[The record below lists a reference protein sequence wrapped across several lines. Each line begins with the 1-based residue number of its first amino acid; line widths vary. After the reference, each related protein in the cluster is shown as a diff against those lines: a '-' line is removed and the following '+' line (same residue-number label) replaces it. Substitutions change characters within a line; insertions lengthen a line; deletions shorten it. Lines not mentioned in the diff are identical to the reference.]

1 MLVEWCF
8 NGVQMV
14 QNMATVTFFRGREA
28 SGSLI
33 RALCTFDWRMGLTLR
48 ESNVASHD
56 RFVIRWLAVSEKGY
70 CISHGYVI

>member
-1 MLVEWCF
+1 MDKNGGLMLVEWWF

-33 RALCTFDWRMGLTLR
+33 RTLCTVDWRMGLTLR

-56 RFVIRWLAVSEKGY
+56 RFFIR
-70 CISHGYVI
+70 